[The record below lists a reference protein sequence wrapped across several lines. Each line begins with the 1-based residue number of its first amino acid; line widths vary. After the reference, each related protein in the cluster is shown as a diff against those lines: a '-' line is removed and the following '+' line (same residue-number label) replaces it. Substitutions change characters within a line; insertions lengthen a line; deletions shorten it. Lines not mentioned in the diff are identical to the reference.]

1 MSRKYQV
8 LVYVCLALVSIILG
22 FIGHTLGDGTWNA
35 ILINLCSEL
44 LAVALLFFL
53 FELLIEKPK
62 ARQAA
67 AKIYI
72 VLKEN
77 GSSQEVM
84 FPVPLRRSEFSRQEV
99 LGIIGMI
106 PRKEASDDSK
116 VGKQDRYKI
125 KYMSDPEFLLDVN
138 RIAAG
143 EGNETIRI
151 RCTEAEMQQLDIPDE
166 WRRQAA

>member
-1 MSRKYQV
+1 MSRKYQAM
-8 LVYVCLALVSIILG
+8 VYVCLVLVSIILG
-22 FIGHTLGDGTWNA
+22 FIGHALGDGTWNA

-99 LGIIGMI
+99 LGILGMI
-106 PRKEASDDSK
+106 PMKEVPGSK
-116 VGKQDRYKI
+116 GKQERYKI
-125 KYMSDPEFLLDVN
+125 KYVSDPEFLSDVN
-138 RIAAG
+138 KIAAG
-143 EGNETIRI
+143 DGDDTIRI
-151 RCTEAEMQQLDIPDE
+151 RCTEEEMQQFDIPAA
-166 WRRQAA
+166 WKRRAA